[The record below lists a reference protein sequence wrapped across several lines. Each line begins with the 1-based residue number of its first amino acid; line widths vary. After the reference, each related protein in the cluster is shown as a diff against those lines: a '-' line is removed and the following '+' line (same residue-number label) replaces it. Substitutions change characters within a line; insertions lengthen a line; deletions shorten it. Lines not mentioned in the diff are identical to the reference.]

1 MKRKVHLS
9 IRFQLGNSFSKT
21 KMKRK
26 VHLSIRFQSG
36 NSFSNTKMKRKVH
49 LCIRFQ
55 LGNSFSNTK
64 MKRKVHLCIRFQLG
78 NSFSNAKM
86 KRKVHLCIRSQLG
99 NSFSNTKVKR
109 KVHLSIRF
117 QLGNSFSKTKM
128 KRKVNLSI
136 RFQLGNSFSNT
147 KMKRKVHLCIR
158 FQLGNSFS
166 NTKVKKI
173 HLSIRF
179 QLGNS
184 FSNTKMKKI
193 QGSTLFLAFNV
204 GGGLLIACRHYRPI
218 SREKKVKNNLQKKE
232 AQTRRKSFPAAG
244 KKYVPPSLASHVKT
258 YIAKPATRPSELPKP
273 CLALRPSRRFKRSP
287 DTSFHKRRTIQET
300 KRSAPIINEKEQ
312 PHARNFAIE
321 ATCTCTFNCSAPAL
335 SGAAQPKSETKQLPS
350 HRSSRR
356 QCSCL
361 KHVSA
366 TLLLLEK
373 NENCPMCVCACALPY
388 CGI

>member
-1 MKRKVHLS
+1 
-9 IRFQLGNSFSKT
+9 
-21 KMKRK
+21 
-26 VHLSIRFQSG
+26 
-36 NSFSNTKMKRKVH
+36 
-49 LCIRFQ
+49 
-55 LGNSFSNTK
+55 
-64 MKRKVHLCIRFQLG
+64 
-78 NSFSNAKM
+78 
-86 KRKVHLCIRSQLG
+86 
-99 NSFSNTKVKR
+99 
-109 KVHLSIRF
+109 
-117 QLGNSFSKTKM
+117 
-128 KRKVNLSI
+128 
-136 RFQLGNSFSNT
+136 
-147 KMKRKVHLCIR
+147 
-158 FQLGNSFS
+158 
-166 NTKVKKI
+166 
-173 HLSIRF
+173 
-179 QLGNS
+179 
-184 FSNTKMKKI
+184 MKKI

-204 GGGLLIACRHYRPI
+204 GGGFTNRMSTLTANFEGKKSKKQPPKEGGADTKKKLPGSGKKIRPAFSCI
-218 SREKKVKNNLQKKE
+218 SRE
-232 AQTRRKSFPAAG
+232 
-244 KKYVPPSLASHVKT
+244 T